1 MIRRIT
7 LLMVFL
13 CFGQI
18 ASAQQAPATRP
29 MNVLFIC
36 IDDLRP
42 ELGCYGSPIK
52 SPHIDALAARGLVFN
67 RAYCQQAVCSPS
79 RTSMLTGRRPD
90 TTKIYDLET
99 HFRATI
105 PDVIT
110 LPQWFK
116 QHGYHTRSFGK
127 VYHGKLDDPPSWS
140 VPHSPNRAN
149 QYSDPK
155 TIALLTQ
162 IGAEMDEVGGKTKG
176 PAHEIANVT
185 SDSDLPDGYIADKAI
200 EAMRQVK
207 DKPFFLAVGFLKPHL
222 PFVAPKRFFD
232 LYPPESIGLSPN
244 PSPPK
249 DVPPIAL
256 TNYAELRAY
265 TDMPKKGE
273 LSDDQAK
280 ELRRAYFAC
289 VSWVDSQVGRV
300 LKELDDLGLRD
311 NTIVVIWGD
320 HGWHLGDEGL
330 WCKHTNFEIAARAA
344 FVVSAPGMKSAGK
357 KTNALIEYV
366 DIYPTL
372 CELAKVPLSDGLE
385 GTSFAP
391 LLDDPSRAW
400 KKAAFSQYPRR
411 QDVMG
416 YSMRTD
422 RYRYTEWQK
431 RDNHDEI
438 VARELYDEQA
448 DPMEAVNLAGHPNQS
463 ATIEQL
469 HAQLQAGWKAAEP

>member
-1 MIRRIT
+1 
-7 LLMVFL
+7 
-13 CFGQI
+13 
-18 ASAQQAPATRP
+18 

-52 SPHIDALAARGLVFN
+52 SPNIDALAARGLVFN

-90 TTKIYDLET
+90 TTKVYDLET
-99 HFRATI
+99 HFRTTI

-116 QHGYHTRSFGK
+116 QHGYHTQSFGK

-140 VPHSPNRAN
+140 VPHSPNRAS

-155 TIALLTQ
+155 TIALLKE

-176 PAHEIANVT
+176 PAHEIADVK
-185 SDSDLPDGYIADKAI
+185 SDSDLPDGYIADKSI

-222 PFVAPKRFFD
+222 PFVAPSRFFD
-232 LYPPESIGLSPN
+232 LYPPESIGLSPD

-265 TDMPKKGE
+265 TDMPKKGQ
-273 LSDDQAK
+273 LSDEEAK

-289 VSWVDSQVGRV
+289 VSWVDSQIGRV

-344 FVVSAPGMKSAGK
+344 FIVSTPTMKPAGK
-357 KTNALIEYV
+357 KTDALVEYV

-372 CELAKVPLSDGLE
+372 CALAKLPLPDGLE

-391 LLDDPSRAW
+391 LLDDPSRSW

-431 RDNHDEI
+431 RDNPDEI

-448 DPMEAVNLAGHPNQS
+448 DPMETVNLAGHPDQAS
-463 ATIEQL
+463 VVQEL
-469 HAQLQAGWKAAEP
+469 HAQLRAGWKAAKP

>member
-1 MIRRIT
+1 
-7 LLMVFL
+7 
-13 CFGQI
+13 
-18 ASAQQAPATRP
+18 

-155 TIALLTQ
+155 TIALLKQ

-207 DKPFFLAVGFLKPHL
+207 NKPFFLAVGFLKPHL